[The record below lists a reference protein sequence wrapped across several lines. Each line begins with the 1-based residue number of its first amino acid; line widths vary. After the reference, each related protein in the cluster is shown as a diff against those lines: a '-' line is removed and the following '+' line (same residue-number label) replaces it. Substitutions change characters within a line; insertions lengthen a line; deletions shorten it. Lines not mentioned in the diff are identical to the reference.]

1 MKLDCIHQALLREF
15 YNLKPDGTLVDL
27 AQQIWQ
33 TTADEMVMKEQ
44 KEIFRQCTYLKHLPS
59 HFNELLHAFED
70 DRRITL
76 SNPLPDPDQSASYT
90 SRVLKLKN
98 QFIFNYLLIK
108 SDEFAICIHRYER
121 TWASFNERLMEFHR
135 ENPNVYTNVLIDL
148 IRQRRQAMI
157 ERFNRMRHY
166 KVKTF
171 FDQAPP
177 DVKQQRLQWDQH
189 R

>member
-1 MKLDCIHQALLREF
+1 M
-15 YNLKPDGTLVDL
+15 KPDGTLIDV

-33 TTADEMVMKEQ
+33 ITADEMVMKEQ
-44 KEIFRQCTYLKHLPS
+44 KEIFRQCTYLKRLPS

-70 DRRITL
+70 DHRITL
-76 SNPLPDPDQSASYT
+76 SNPFPDPDQRASYT

-121 TWASFNERLMEFHR
+121 TWASFSERLMELHR
-135 ENPNVYTNVLIDL
+135 ENSNVYTNVLIDL

-171 FDQAPP
+171 FDQAPTM
-177 DVKQQRLQWDQH
+177 
-189 R
+189 